1 MEELKDSLATKERL
15 ITRLY
20 RERSVLEEE
29 ISDLREII
37 TKLKK
42 SLKNKSQIKIQ
53 MTLPSQTEIER
64 DPIVEV
70 VTIDSD

>member
-15 ITRLY
+15 ITRLD

>member
-1 MEELKDSLATKERL
+1 MITK
-15 ITRLY
+15 LY

>member
-1 MEELKDSLATKERL
+1 MEELKDSLVTKERL

-20 RERSVLEEE
+20 RERTQLEDE
-29 ISDLREII
+29 IADLREII

-42 SLKNKSQIKIQ
+42 SLANKSQIKIQ
-53 MTLPSQTEIER
+53 VTLPSPPEIER

-70 VTIDSD
+70 VTIND